1 MMYNKNRELGKE
13 GECVEK
19 ITNEMIWQAVK
30 ELADQLRRHS
40 EETNRRFAQID
51 QRFEQID
58 RRFEQID
65 EQFAHINQR
74 FEQIDE
80 QFAQTKQQL
89 AEMRE
94 QLDEF
99 GQKIV
104 QMDKQL
110 TDVANGQKILVEELF
125 DNKKELKRVKT
136 VLNMY

>member
-1 MMYNKNRELGKE
+1 M
-13 GECVEK
+13 EK

-30 ELADQLRRHS
+30 ELANQLRRHS

-58 RRFEQID
+58 
-65 EQFAHINQR
+65 EQFAQINQR

-89 AEMRE
+89 AEVKE

-99 GQKIV
+99 GQNIV